1 MQDTTTPT
9 RANSKLRSHGFVAV
23 LAATIART
31 RRVQASQPYEL
42 KVTGTWVPA
51 GMPGAI
57 LQVKTKAIAAGSRQ
71 ALERYARTHGI
82 TITPPAE

>member
-1 MQDTTTPT
+1 MKQDTITPT

-23 LAATIART
+23 LAATIDRT

-51 GMPGAI
+51 GRPGATPQI
-57 LQVKTKAIAAGSRQ
+57 ITKAVAAGSRPP
-71 ALERYARTHGI
+71 LERYARENNLTL
-82 TITPPAE
+82 TPTA